1 MVATVIQGVIQKGQM
16 SETQH
21 NLTQLPV
28 DQLLQLKAVVP
39 LVSMSESH
47 LRTLI
52 ASGRIAGIKL
62 GTTWFTTK
70 AAVDAYLALGNKPGP
85 KPKTKASMK

>member
-1 MVATVIQGVIQKGQM
+1 M
-16 SETQH
+16 SEILH

-28 DQLLQLKAVVP
+28 DQLLQLKAVAP

-70 AAVDAYLALGNKPGP
+70 AAVDAYLALEHKPGP
-85 KPKTKASMK
+85 KPKNQAAMK